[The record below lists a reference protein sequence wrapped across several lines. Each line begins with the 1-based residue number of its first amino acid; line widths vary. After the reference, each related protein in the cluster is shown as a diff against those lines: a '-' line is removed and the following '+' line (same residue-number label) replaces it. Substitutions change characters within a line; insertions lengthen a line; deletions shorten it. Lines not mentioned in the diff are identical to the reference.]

1 MTVMDVGMWRDRRDM
16 RANAVNM
23 GWLIK
28 RECLC
33 SLGAHGSM
41 LGQVS
46 HMGENPNLSPPR
58 GW

>member
-1 MTVMDVGMWRDRRDM
+1 MDVGMWRDRRDM